1 MATVMKW
8 VCLAILIIVVL
19 DMAEAQNNKNNNNK
33 NNRKVSILIYLCKDS
48 LLELL

>member
-19 DMAEAQNNKNNNNK
+19 DMAEAQNNKNNNK
-33 NNRKVSILIYLCKDS
+33 NNRKVSTLIYLCKDS